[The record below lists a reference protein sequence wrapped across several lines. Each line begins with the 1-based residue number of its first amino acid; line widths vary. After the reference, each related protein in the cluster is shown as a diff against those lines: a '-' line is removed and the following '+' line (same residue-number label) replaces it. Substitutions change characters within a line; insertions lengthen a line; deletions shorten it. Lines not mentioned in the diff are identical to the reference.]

1 MGFFSRCG
9 LLGLVALLL
18 GACAVSAPPFTPP
31 QQRMQAAGESPWPQ
45 GKVLAL
51 AYHDV
56 EDADASQAYM
66 SVRSANLI
74 EQLAWLK
81 ANGYQ
86 AVSVDQLLAARQ
98 GGPAL
103 PDKAVLLSFDDGY
116 SSFYTRVLP
125 ILKAYQWP
133 AVLAPVGVWMDT
145 PAGRPVDFGGLP
157 VARERFVT
165 WAQIHE
171 IAASGLVEIAAHTDA
186 LHYGALANPQGNV
199 QPAAVTRL
207 YDPQQKR
214 YESDAEY
221 SARIGQDVARISAKI
236 EAASGRAPR
245 VWVWPY
251 GAASGTALKIVGDN
265 GYELALTLEDG
276 LSAFASLQQGARF
289 LLNGDPD
296 TSRFAAA
303 ISAVEEAELMR
314 VAHVDLDYVYDADPQ
329 QMDANLG
336 KLVQRIAD
344 LRITTVFLQAY
355 ADPEGDGLVKSLYF
369 PNRHLPVRA
378 DLFNRV
384 AWQLRTR
391 AKVEVFAWMPVLS
404 FDLAASLPRVQRW
417 SADGAPAVDAEQYRR
432 LSPFDPTVR
441 QQIGEIYE
449 DLARHANFFGVLY
462 HDDALLSDFEDAS
475 PAALAAYRAAGLP
488 GDIALMRG
496 DEDTLQRW
504 TRFKSRY
511 LIDFTNELTAKVR
524 SIRGPQVKTARN
536 MYAQPIINPYSET
549 WFAQNLD
556 DFLASYDWTAPMA
569 MPFMEGV
576 EQAQADAWLDNLV
589 QQIAQRPGALQ
600 RTVFELQAR
609 DWRSG
614 SAGPIDSQLLAQWMR
629 RLQWNGVR
637 NYGYYPD
644 DFINDQPRVQSIRP
658 AFSNAWYPLP

>member
-1 MGFFSRCG
+1 MPLISRFI
-9 LLGLVALLL
+9 LLL
-18 GACAVSAPPFTPP
+18 GVLLVSACAQQAPAFAPPSERPL
-31 QQRMQAAGESPWPQ
+31 AASEKPWP
-45 GKVLAL
+45 KNHVLGI

-56 EDADASQAYM
+56 EDRDPDQAVVA
-66 SVRSANLI
+66 VRTERMI
-74 EQLAWLK
+74 EQLAWLRE
-81 ANGYQ
+81 NGYKP
-86 AVSVDQLLAARQ
+86 VTVDQIMAARK
-98 GGPAL
+98 GGPEL
-103 PDKAVLLSFDDGY
+103 PAKAILLSFDDGY

-125 ILKAYQWP
+125 VLRAYNWH
-133 AVLAPVGVWMDT
+133 ALLAPVGVWIDT
-145 PAGRPVDFGGLP
+145 PLNQPVDFAGAP
-157 VARERFVT
+157 RARSDFLT
-165 WAQIHE
+165 WDQIRE
-171 IAASGLVEIAAHTDA
+171 ISQSGLVEIAAHTDA
-186 LHYGALANPQGNV
+186 NHKGILANPQGNL
-199 QPAAVTRL
+199 QPAAATRR
-207 YDPQQKR
+207 YDPLTKR
-214 YESDAEY
+214 YESEAEFQ
-221 SARIGQDVARISAKI
+221 ARIRTDVNNISEKI
-236 EAASGRAPR
+236 RKVTGKRPR

-276 LSAFASLQQGARF
+276 LSAFASLQEGPRF

-303 ISAVEEAELMR
+303 ISSVEEAELMR

-488 GDIALMRG
+488 GDIALLRG

-524 SIRGPQVKTARN
+524 AIRGPQVKTARN

-576 EQAQADAWLDNLV
+576 EQAQAGLL
-589 QQIAQRPGALQ
+589 GAFDKLPHAGVAA
-600 RTVFELQAR
+600 RRIDVELQDGGRGGFQANAHRMETEQDFGRRHVPIIPAPASGPAR
-609 DWRSG
+609 WPWPGDWSV
-614 SAGPIDSQLLAQWMR
+614 IC
-629 RLQWNGVR
+629 
-637 NYGYYPD
+637 
-644 DFINDQPRVQSIRP
+644 
-658 AFSNAWYPLP
+658 